1 MGVAHSGNRESKV
14 LCRNSMCMCVQAGD
28 VVILHP
34 EVMHMSA
41 ANVSSSIRLSC
52 DTRWQP
58 ARDARDARFRL
69 WHTAHGATET
79 ADGATAQER

>member
-1 MGVAHSGNRESKV
+1 MIVQDLS
-14 LCRNSMCMCVQAGD
+14 CMRMQAGD

-41 ANVSSSIRLSC
+41 ANISSSIRLSC

-58 ARDARDARFRL
+58 ANDARDPRFKF
-69 WHTAHGATET
+69 WHTAEGKTET
-79 ADGATAQER
+79 ADETMPK

>member
-1 MGVAHSGNRESKV
+1 
-14 LCRNSMCMCVQAGD
+14 MCMQAGD

-41 ANVSSSIRLSC
+41 ANVSGSIRLSC

-58 ARDARDARFRL
+58 AGDARNPRFKF
-69 WHTAHGATET
+69 WHTAEGDTET
-79 ADGATAQER
+79 ADVTMPKEP

>member
-1 MGVAHSGNRESKV
+1 MHVH
-14 LCRNSMCMCVQAGD
+14 AGWD

-41 ANVSSSIRLSC
+41 ANVSGSIRLSC

-58 ARDARDARFRL
+58 QVMPGTRASSFGTQQKVTQRRRM
-69 WHTAHGATET
+69 
-79 ADGATAQER
+79 